1 MAKRRQTTGMP
12 SRKRSEQAD
21 VPQDTTWLDNLLGN
35 PRNRAER
42 EDAINRLII
51 RSLIAIGVIIAVV
64 IGIALI
70 WDQII
75 VPNRTVA
82 TVNGETVTVREFRD
96 RVNFERA
103 RLTQELNSVVQQ
115 AQNVGFDPN
124 QLLQQEPYRTWLN
137 EVNFPDALGQRVLND
152 IVDDILIRQQ
162 AEELGVSVSE
172 DDVQSEINEFFGY
185 DPTEVAL
192 IGTDP
197 TETPTPTVTPTPFV
211 SPTPSPVPTNTPQP
225 SPTAEVTADP
235 EATEEP
241 TAFPT
246 LEPTATLEAEERREQ
261 AVENFEQSQQAF
273 RDNLRAVGGVN
284 EAMIEDYF
292 ERLALRQA
300 VQEELYGDVNTAL
313 YVNARHILV
322 DTEARAQEIIDAL
335 NAGEPFSELARAY
348 STDEGSAVNGG
359 NLDWSPISNYVP
371 EFGEV
376 AASLPIGEISE
387 PVQSEFGYHIIQVIG
402 REEREVTGQQLQ
414 STRNRLFDTWLEELR
429 AEQEEDI
436 SISDDW
442 TSYVPS

>member
-21 VPQDTTWLDNLLGN
+21 IPQESSWLDNLLGN
-35 PRNRAER
+35 PKNRAER

-51 RSLIAIGVIIAVV
+51 RSLIAIGAVIAVV

-70 WDQII
+70 WDQGI
-75 VPNRTVA
+75 VPNQTVA

-115 AQNVGFDPN
+115 AQSIGFDPN
-124 QLLQQEPYRTWLN
+124 QIMQQEPYRTWLN

-152 IVDDILIRQQ
+152 IVDDILLRQQ
-162 AEELGVSVSE
+162 AEEMGVAVSE

-185 DPTEVAL
+185 DPTQVAL

-197 TETPTPTVTPTPFV
+197 TATPTPTVTPTPLV
-211 SPTPSPVPTNTPQP
+211 SPTPSPEPTNTPQP
-225 SPTAEVTADP
+225 SPTAEVTAEA
-235 EATEEP
+235 EATEEA

-246 LEPTATLEAEERREQ
+246 LEPTATLEAEERRQQ

-273 RDNLRAVGGVN
+273 RDNIRAVGGVS

-300 VQEELYGDVNTAL
+300 VQEELYGDVNTTL

-322 DTEARAQEIIDAL
+322 DTEAQAQAIIDAL
-335 NAGEPFSELARAY
+335 NAGEPFAELARAN
-348 STDEGSAVNGG
+348 SSDEGSAAQGG
-359 NLDWSPISNYVP
+359 NLGWSPVSNYVP
-371 EFGEV
+371 EFAE
-376 AASLPIGEISE
+376 AARTLPIGEISE
-387 PVQSEFGYHIIQVIG
+387 PVQSEFGYHIIQVSG

-414 STRNRLFDTWLEELR
+414 NTRNQLFDTWLEELR
-429 AEQEEDI
+429 AEHEEDI
-436 SISDDW
+436 NIGDNW